1 MYDYQCM
8 VIWACN
14 QVWWTWEVEDIFRKV
29 KRGDQ
34 RAMKNYTK
42 KLHSQVD
49 ALVVQVGVCL
59 RGVVKLE
66 LIIMTYRTVPDSK
79 GQALVWSG
87 CTNAHIQVTLFCTS
101 FGCSVV
107 MVTSYC

>member
-1 MYDYQCM
+1 M
-8 VIWACN
+8 
-14 QVWWTWEVEDIFRKV
+14 
-29 KRGDQ
+29 
-34 RAMKNYTK
+34 AMKNYTK